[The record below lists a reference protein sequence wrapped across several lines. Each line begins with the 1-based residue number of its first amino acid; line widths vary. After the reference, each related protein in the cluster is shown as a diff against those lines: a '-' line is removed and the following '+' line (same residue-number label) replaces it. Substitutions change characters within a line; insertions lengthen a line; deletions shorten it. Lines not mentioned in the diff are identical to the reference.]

1 MNMRVLI
8 FYIFY
13 LIYQRQSNLLSDIDI
28 SYLSDLQNNIIAV
41 PTKNKILRT
50 EKELKEYLYKNL
62 DANNIFIKPLIADF
76 DLIDFYKK

>member
-1 MNMRVLI
+1 M
-8 FYIFY
+8 
-13 LIYQRQSNLLSDIDI
+13 LSDIDI

-41 PTKNKILRT
+41 PTKDKILRT

-62 DANNIFIKPLIADF
+62 DVNNIFIRPLVMDL